1 MKNNNIAVSFFI
13 TELSTNEYLLLRNM
27 IIGII
32 GSFGPEK
39 EPDPGFGSQRLVP
52 RSLNLVLGFLRMV
65 PGFLR
70 YVGLVSG
77 FIVSLGFFRD

>member
-39 EPDPGFGSQRLVP
+39 VPTFGT
-52 RSLNLVLGFLRMV
+52 
-65 PGFLR
+65 
-70 YVGLVSG
+70 
-77 FIVSLGFFRD
+77 